1 MSGNGFPTRIVCR
14 LVLAC
19 ATRQHDE
26 LLEFM
31 FNRQGF
37 MSAEHNATLA
47 MTHEEWASVGEQRTA
62 VADRQ
67 NSIGVFRAGL
77 SSVQQKTCKRAAH
90 HDWRSVTRAGRGRRG
105 ASYMCHG
112 HSRRKPR
119 GFHVDLSR
127 NLVRADI
134 RRLEDMR
141 TELDDNGT
149 EIMMLAGVIV
159 ALSNS
164 VC

>member
-1 MSGNGFPTRIVCR
+1 MAIHAES
-14 LVLAC
+14 
-19 ATRQHDE
+19 HED
-26 LLEFM
+26 
-31 FNRQGF
+31 F
-37 MSAEHNATLA
+37 MS
-47 MTHEEWASVGEQRTA
+47 
-62 VADRQ
+62 
-67 NSIGVFRAGL
+67 
-77 SSVQQKTCKRAAH
+77 TCL
-90 HDWRSVTRAGRGRRG
+90 G
-105 ASYMCHG
+105 
-112 HSRRKPR
+112 
-119 GFHVDLSR
+119 